1 MNNNLKEKQIE
12 QASKVLSELTG
23 IKFTTDDIKI
33 IEQET
38 KAVIKARDEEL
49 LRRLEED
56 NNLIFGYSSKYFFFN
71 VYVVSTDEEVFD
83 EELEAAKQGY
93 VWSYVQ
99 NLDNPV
105 FSEYGTV
112 RVDKELERIA

>member
-33 IEQET
+33 IEKET

-49 LRRLEED
+49 LRRLEDD
-56 NNLIFGYSSKYFFFN
+56 NNLISSKYFFFN
-71 VYVVSTDEEVFD
+71 VYVVSTDEEVFA

-99 NLDNPV
+99 NLETPL

>member
-12 QASKVLSELTG
+12 QASKVLSELIG

-33 IEQET
+33 IEKET
-38 KAVIKARDEEL
+38 KAVIKARDEKL
-49 LRRLEED
+49 LQRLEDD
-56 NNLIFGYSSKYFFFN
+56 NNVIFGYSTKFYFLN
-71 VYVVSTDEEVFD
+71 IYVVSTDKEVFD

-93 VWSYVQ
+93 VWSYVE
-99 NLDNPV
+99 NLENPA